1 MGETMMQNFFQYL
14 TLALIFLAVI
24 FIVQLI
30 AQKIYAIFLQQKIKE
45 MVAHQPASAQQRVT
59 QTEYRPSTILE
70 TLAKLSLPERG
81 WQTSETRL
89 QFVRAG
95 FRSSNAP
102 FIYYVI
108 KSVVTIVIPL
118 ITAAILA
125 SITQHTWQIIAL
137 WVVLIALVGYYLP
150 DIVIRYLI
158 KRRSETIRAHLPD
171 LLDLLVVCVESGLGI
186 DAAISR
192 VSKEMARTS
201 QTISE
206 EFYMAGLEMRAGAG
220 RIEALK
226 NLALR
231 VNLEDLTSLVTM
243 LVQADK
249 FGTSLGESLRIQS
262 EVLRLKRR
270 QRAEELAA
278 KIPVKLLFPLV
289 FFIFPALLIV
299 LIGPAILQIKNT
311 FT

>member
-1 MGETMMQNFFQYL
+1 MQNFFQYL

-30 AQKIYAIFLQQKIKE
+30 AQKVYAIFLQQKIKV
-45 MVAHQPASAQQRVT
+45 MVAHQPEKAQKRVT
-59 QTEYRPSTILE
+59 QTEYRPSSILE
-70 TLAKLSLPERG
+70 TLAKLSLPEQG

-89 QFVRAG
+89 KFVRAG
-95 FRSSNAP
+95 FRSGNAA
-102 FIYYVI
+102 FTYYVI
-108 KSVVTIVIPL
+108 KSVVTIIIPL
-118 ITAAILA
+118 MTALMLA
-125 SITQHTWQIIAL
+125 TITQQTWQTIAL

-150 DIVIRYLI
+150 DIVIQYFI
-158 KRRSETIRAHLPD
+158 KRRSASIRAHLPD

-192 VSKEMARTS
+192 VSKEMARTAPI
-201 QTISE
+201 ISE

-220 RIEALK
+220 RIAALK

-289 FFIFPALLIV
+289 FFIFPALMIV
-299 LIGPAILQIKNT
+299 LIGPAILQIKSM

>member
-1 MGETMMQNFFQYL
+1 MQSLFLYITIGL
-14 TLALIFLAVI
+14 VFLAV
-24 FIVQLI
+24 VLLVHLL
-30 AQKIYAIFLQQKIKE
+30 AQRFYSGQVKQKIKS
-45 MVAHQPASAQQRVT
+45 MVSMQPTSVHKMVST
-59 QTEYRPSTILE
+59 SEYKPSSILE
-70 TLAKLSLPERG
+70 ALAKLSLPEQG
-81 WQTSETRL
+81 WQDSETRMK
-89 QFVRAG
+89 FVRAG

-108 KSVVTIVIPL
+108 KSVVTIIIPL
-118 ITAAILA
+118 ITGILLSMVA
-125 SITQHTWQIIAL
+125 NESWQNITLA
-137 WVVLIALVGYYLP
+137 VVFIALVGYYVP
-150 DIVIRYLI
+150 DFIIQFLI
-158 KRRSETIRAHLPD
+158 KRRANAIRASLPD

-186 DAAISR
+186 DAAMSR
-192 VSKEMARTS
+192 VSKEMARSS
-201 QTISE
+201 QTIAE

-231 VNLEDLTSLVTM
+231 VNLDDLTSLVTM

-262 EVLRLKRR
+262 EVLRMKRR

-278 KIPVKLLFPLV
+278 KIPVKLLFPLI

-299 LIGPAILQIKNT
+299 LIGPAILQIKQM
-311 FT
+311 FA

>member
-1 MGETMMQNFFQYL
+1 MQNFFQYL

-30 AQKIYAIFLQQKIKE
+30 AQKVYAIFLQQKIKV
-45 MVAHQPASAQQRVT
+45 MVAHQPEKAQKRVT

-70 TLAKLSLPERG
+70 TLAKLSLPEQG

-89 QFVRAG
+89 KFVRAG
-95 FRSSNAP
+95 FRSGNAP
-102 FIYYVI
+102 FTYYVI
-108 KSVVTIVIPL
+108 KSVVTIIIPL
-118 ITAAILA
+118 MTALMLA
-125 SITQHTWQIIAL
+125 TITQQTWQNIAL

-150 DIVIRYLI
+150 DIVIQYFI
-158 KRRSETIRAHLPD
+158 KRRSASIRAHLPD

-192 VSKEMARTS
+192 VSKEMARTAPI
-201 QTISE
+201 ISE

-220 RIEALK
+220 RIAALK

-289 FFIFPALLIV
+289 FFIFPALMIV
-299 LIGPAILQIKNT
+299 LIGPAILQIKSM

>member
-1 MGETMMQNFFQYL
+1 MQNFFQYL

-30 AQKIYAIFLQQKIKE
+30 AQKVYAIFLQQKIKV
-45 MVAHQPASAQQRVT
+45 MVAHQPEKAQKRVT
-59 QTEYRPSTILE
+59 QTEYRPSSILE
-70 TLAKLSLPERG
+70 TLAKLSLPEQG

-89 QFVRAG
+89 KFVRAG
-95 FRSSNAP
+95 FPSGNAA
-102 FIYYVI
+102 FTYYVI
-108 KSVVTIVIPL
+108 KSVVTIIIPL
-118 ITAAILA
+118 MTGLMLA
-125 SITQHTWQIIAL
+125 TITQQTWQTIAL

-150 DIVIRYLI
+150 DIVIQYFI
-158 KRRSETIRAHLPD
+158 KRRSASIRAHLPD

-192 VSKEMARTS
+192 VSKEMARTAPI
-201 QTISE
+201 ISE

-220 RIEALK
+220 RIAALK

-289 FFIFPALLIV
+289 CFIFPALMIV
-299 LIGPAILQIKNT
+299 LIGPAILQIKNM

>member
-1 MGETMMQNFFQYL
+1 MQNFFQYL

-30 AQKIYAIFLQQKIKE
+30 AQKVYAIFLQQKIKV
-45 MVAHQPASAQQRVT
+45 MVAHQPEKAQKRVT

-70 TLAKLSLPERG
+70 TLAKLSLPEQG

-89 QFVRAG
+89 KFVRAG
-95 FRSSNAP
+95 FRSGNAA
-102 FIYYVI
+102 FTYYVI
-108 KSVVTIVIPL
+108 KSVVTIIIPL
-118 ITAAILA
+118 MTALMLA
-125 SITQHTWQIIAL
+125 TITQQTWQTIAL

-150 DIVIRYLI
+150 DIVIQYFI
-158 KRRSETIRAHLPD
+158 KRRSASIRAHLPD

-192 VSKEMARTS
+192 VSKEMARTAPI
-201 QTISE
+201 ISE

-220 RIEALK
+220 RIAALK

-289 FFIFPALLIV
+289 FFIFPALMIV
-299 LIGPAILQIKNT
+299 LIGPAILQIKSM

>member
-1 MGETMMQNFFQYL
+1 MQNFFQYL

-30 AQKIYAIFLQQKIKE
+30 AQKVYAIFLQQKIKV
-45 MVAHQPASAQQRVT
+45 MVAHQPEKAQKRVT
-59 QTEYRPSTILE
+59 QTEYRPSSILE
-70 TLAKLSLPERG
+70 TLAKLSLPEQG

-89 QFVRAG
+89 KFVRAG
-95 FRSSNAP
+95 FRSGNAA
-102 FIYYVI
+102 FTYYVI
-108 KSVVTIVIPL
+108 KSVVTIIIPL
-118 ITAAILA
+118 MTALILA
-125 SITQHTWQIIAL
+125 TITQQTWQNIAL

-150 DIVIRYLI
+150 DIVIQYFI
-158 KRRSETIRAHLPD
+158 KRRSASIRAHLPD

-192 VSKEMARTS
+192 VSKEMARTAPI
-201 QTISE
+201 ISE

-220 RIEALK
+220 RIAALK

-289 FFIFPALLIV
+289 CFIFPALMIV
-299 LIGPAILQIKNT
+299 LIGPAILQIKNM